1 MPTHHSP
8 LTTHNFIEFS
18 MLLFAQAH
26 EKAQEVSLVPH
37 WLFIAA
43 GLLCFLV
50 VFVSVIVLVF
60 LLTKRNPKPR
70 SERRCAGC
78 GARLAAGAAGEIC
91 SRCVAILSA
100 SQLGAAPSGPLG
112 GAVSGDKQEGIRVGA
127 PGVLGLADPGSPQ
140 TEAYAGPVMAPEL
153 AGLAVRF
160 PNLEIIE
167 LLGKGGMGAVYKAR
181 QTKLDRLVA
190 LKVLPGET
198 GRDTTFAE
206 RFLRE
211 ARALARLNHP
221 GIVAVHDFGEA
232 DGLLYF
238 VMEFVEGANLRQIIR
253 SGNLAA
259 DQCLAIVAQVCEAL
273 QYAHNENIIHRDIKP
288 ENILLDKRGR
298 AKIADFGLA
307 KLLGPERIDHTL
319 TATQQAMGTLHYMAP
334 EQLESAAKVDHR
346 ADIYSLGVVFYE
358 MLTGQVPRGNFAPP
372 SHKAKVDTRLDA
384 VVMRA
389 LQSEPERRYQQVREM
404 QTAVEAI
411 TQPGGVR
418 DVAGVTAPFVESNVG
433 SPSFQSALRKVPL
446 NLDVQAIKR
455 QLEAPALWLL
465 VIGLLTALLSLPAIV
480 GTITNVE
487 QRLIETQTTVL
498 LFSLLNLPIGVLV
511 ILGSRKM
518 MSLELFGMALLGC
531 IVAMLP
537 CSPIAVLGI
546 PIGIWALMILLQ
558 PRVRAAFR
566 SGLDSAPDRPMPI
579 AATRLLNGPQHA
591 MLAASLGPLI
601 FGILCVWGTGS
612 TEEMLAQAFW
622 LLVVANQAF
631 WLLVLP
637 NFLVAALMIMASGSM
652 RSGKSHALA
661 RLGSML
667 ALLPLN
673 PFVVVTFP
681 IGLWALRALQKPE
694 VKAAFGLPADES
706 N

>member
-1 MPTHHSP
+1 MTYLS
-8 LTTHNFIEFS
+8 
-18 MLLFAQAH
+18 LFASFICLLLLLTGVA
-26 EKAQEVSLVPH
+26 ALVY
-37 WLFIAA
+37 
-43 GLLCFLV
+43 
-50 VFVSVIVLVF
+50 VLVI
-60 LLTKRNPKPR
+60 RNPKR
-70 SERRCAGC
+70 KSERRCAGC
-78 GARLAAGAAGEIC
+78 GARLAAGAAEAIC
-91 SRCVAILSA
+91 SRCVSILSA

-112 GAVSGDKQEGIRVGA
+112 GAVTGDKQEGIRVGA

-198 GRDTTFAE
+198 GRDPTFAE

-238 VMEFVEGANLRQIIR
+238 VMEYVEGANLRQIMR

-259 DQCLAIVAQVCEAL
+259 DQSLAIVAQVCEAL
-273 QYAHNENIIHRDIKP
+273 QFAHNENIIHRDIKP

-307 KLLGPERIDHTL
+307 KLLGPERIDHIL

-358 MLTGQVPRGNFAPP
+358 MLTGQVPRGRFDPP
-372 SHKAKVDTRLDA
+372 SHKAAVDARLDA
-384 VVMRA
+384 VVLRA
-389 LQSEPERRYQQVREM
+389 LESEPERRYQHVSEM

-411 TQPGGVR
+411 TQ
-418 DVAGVTAPFVESNVG
+418 VAGRSPAAVTAPYVESNLG
-433 SPSFQSALRKVPL
+433 SPSFQSALRRVPL
-446 NLDVQAIKR
+446 NLDIQAIKR

-465 VIGLLTALLSLPAIV
+465 VIGLLTVLWSPAVIA
-480 GTITNVE
+480 GTIAS
-487 QRLIETQTTVL
+487 LIEERPFKLPPPHLTFLV
-498 LFSLLNLPIGVLV
+498 FSLLNLPVGVLI

-531 IVAMLP
+531 IVVMLP
-537 CSPIAVLGI
+537 ISPIAVLGI

-558 PRVRAAFR
+558 PRVRAAFQ
-566 SGLDSAPDRPMPI
+566 SDLDSAPDQPMPI
-579 AATRLLNGPQHA
+579 AAARLLNGPRGA
-591 MLAASLGPLI
+591 LLAASLGPLI
-601 FGILCVWGTGS
+601 CGVLGACHTVAVLATTRS
-612 TEEMLAQAFW
+612 PEQMLVQALW
-622 LLVVANQAF
+622 LLVVAN
-631 WLLVLP
+631 L
-637 NFLVAALMIMASGSM
+637 LVAALMIMAYGSM
-652 RSGKSHALA
+652 RSGKSHGLA
-661 RLGSML
+661 RLGSTL

-673 PFVVVTFP
+673 PFIVVTFP
-681 IGLWALRALQKPE
+681 IGLWALRALQEPK
-694 VKAAFGLPADES
+694 VKAAFGLPSDES